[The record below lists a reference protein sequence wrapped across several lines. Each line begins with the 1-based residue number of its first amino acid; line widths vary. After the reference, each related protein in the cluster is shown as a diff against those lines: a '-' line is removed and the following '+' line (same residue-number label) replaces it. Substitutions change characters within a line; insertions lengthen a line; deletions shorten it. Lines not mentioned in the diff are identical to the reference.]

1 MAGKTQV
8 PGKRDVNLSF
18 WLCRSLARNLGQSP
32 HLPRPQ
38 IPHAKIMGLTYISN
52 EHHLI
57 CAARFPYRPQG
68 CQPSDEQLKF
78 SPDIKGVHVTY
89 FEDQILNWGFGGLWC
104 WHFTFSMDSLGP
116 HASAFLFR
124 SQLTNKASHCIHWGT
139 VSESYLIT
147 DNFKFLFRAG
157 QESCLDSQTWHLEVT
172 QSPKFMYGK
181 AT

>member
-8 PGKRDVNLSF
+8 PGKRDVSLSF

-38 IPHAKIMGLTYISN
+38 IPHAKITGLTLAMSMSTGYISN

-68 CQPSDEQLKF
+68 CQPSDEQLKS

-89 FEDQILNWGFGGLWC
+89 FEDQILHWGFGGL
-104 WHFTFSMDSLGP
+104 
-116 HASAFLFR
+116 
-124 SQLTNKASHCIHWGT
+124 
-139 VSESYLIT
+139 
-147 DNFKFLFRAG
+147 
-157 QESCLDSQTWHLEVT
+157 
-172 QSPKFMYGK
+172 
-181 AT
+181 